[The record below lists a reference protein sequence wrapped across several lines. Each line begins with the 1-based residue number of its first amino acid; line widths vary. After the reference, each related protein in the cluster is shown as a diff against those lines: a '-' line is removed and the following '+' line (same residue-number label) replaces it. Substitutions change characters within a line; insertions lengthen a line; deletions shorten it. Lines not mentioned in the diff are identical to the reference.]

1 MDFEIHAAVSCT
13 DGSAGKV
20 VALITD
26 PVARALTHIAVE
38 RGHDVRDDRL
48 VPVGLVAAA
57 SPAGVELRCSLAE
70 LARLPEFH
78 DVEFVPYIPD
88 SGDLGTTLAWP
99 YYGLPDGMLPVVGD
113 LGTTLAWPYHG
124 RPEREHPE
132 IVDRIPPG
140 EVEIRR
146 NEQVDAADGTIGRVE
161 GLVVDDEGHITHVLL
176 QEGHFWGKREVA
188 IPIDSLEK
196 IDAGGIHVRLSK
208 HEIEDLPALHV
219 HPPGQREADR
229 PRVRGRE

>member
-1 MDFEIHAAVSCT
+1 MNLEIHAPVSCI

-20 VALITD
+20 VALIAD

-38 RGHDVRDDRL
+38 RGRDVRDDRL
-48 VPVGLVAAA
+48 VPVGLVMAAG
-57 SPAGVELRCSLAE
+57 PAGVELRCSLAE

-78 DVEFVPYIPD
+78 DVEFVPYIAD
-88 SGDLGTTLAWP
+88 SGDLGATLAWP
-99 YYGLPDGMLPVVGD
+99 YYGLPDPMLPVVGEF
-113 LGTTLAWPYHG
+113 GETLAWPYQG
-124 RPEREHPE
+124 RPEKHPE

-146 NEQVDAADGTIGRVE
+146 NEQVHAADGAIGRVE
-161 GLVVDDEGHITHVLL
+161 GLVVDHEGHITHVLL
-176 QEGHFWGKREVA
+176 QEGHFWGKKEVA

-208 HEIEDLPALHV
+208 HEIEDLPALGV
-219 HPPGQREADR
+219 HPPGRREAA
-229 PRVRGRE
+229 

>member
-1 MDFEIHAAVSCT
+1 MDFEINAAVSCT

-38 RGHDVRDDRL
+38 PGRDVRDDRL

-78 DVEFVPYIPD
+78 DVEFVPYIAD
-88 SGDLGTTLAWP
+88 SGDLGATLSWP
-99 YYGLPDGMLPVVGD
+99 YYGLPYGMLPVVGEQSIP
-113 LGTTLAWPYHG
+113 LEWPYHE
-124 RPEREHPE
+124 RPEREHPV

-146 NEQVDAADGTIGRVE
+146 NEQVHAADGAIGRVE
-161 GLVVDDEGHITHVLL
+161 GLVVDDKGHITHVLL
-176 QEGHFWGKREVA
+176 QEGHLWGKREVA
-188 IPIDSLEK
+188 IPIDSLGK
-196 IDAGGIHVRLSK
+196 IDAGGIHVQLSK
-208 HEIEDLPALHV
+208 HEIEDLPELGV
-219 HPPGQREADR
+219 DPPGRREAA
-229 PRVRGRE
+229 